1 MANLTET
8 AHYARKTIAFSAVGL
23 VSIIVLRI
31 SWGIFFR
38 WWIAR
43 NPPPPPP
50 PTVAFGVLSAP
61 VFPIPFKN
69 TISSYRL
76 ETVSGTTPGFGTQAK
91 VFFMPSFR
99 ANVLGA
105 ELATKMAGL
114 MGFFQAPETT
124 DEQIY
129 VWSRTGALPGELK
142 INLVTGFFSLNTAWH
157 QDSEL
162 ARGRAPSEL
171 EAVRYAKDFLSRL
184 NLLPPDL
191 DTGKTRVEYLK
202 AGAGVLLPAVS
213 QSEANFAKVHIF
225 RADTNL
231 LPVVTERQDDALVQ
245 VIVSSGSS
253 AKQII
258 GVEYKYSP
266 IAIDKNATYPLRTT
280 QTAWQQLQS
289 GEGVITQV
297 VGGTSEAVVRNVEM
311 AYYDSSTPQEF
322 FQPVYVF
329 KGDNGFQA
337 YVPAIDPKWLSK

>member
-8 AHYARKTIAFSAVGL
+8 AHYARKAIKFSAVGL
-23 VSIIVLRI
+23 VSIIILRI

-38 WWIAR
+38 WWIAK

-61 VFPIPFKN
+61 IFPAPAKN
-69 TISSYRL
+69 SISAYRL
-76 ETVSGTTPGFGTQAK
+76 ETVSGVTSDFGTQAK

-105 ELATKMAGL
+105 ELATKMAVSI
-114 MGFFQAPETT
+114 GFSQPPETT

-129 VWSRTGALPGELK
+129 VWSRGGALPGELK
-142 INLVTGFFSLNTAWH
+142 INLITGFFSLNTAWH

-162 ARGRAPSEL
+162 AKAQAPSEQD
-171 EAVRYAKDFLSRL
+171 AVRYAKDFLSRL
-184 NLLPPDL
+184 SLLPPDL
-191 DTGKTRVEYLK
+191 ETGKTRVEYLRT
-202 AGAGVLLPAVS
+202 GAGILLPAVS
-213 QSEANFAKVHIF
+213 QSEANFARVHIF
-225 RADTNL
+225 RADVNSW
-231 LPVVTERQDDALVQ
+231 PVVTEKQDEALAQ
-245 VIVSSGSS
+245 VIVSTASS

-266 IAIDKNATYPLRTT
+266 IAIDKSSTYPLRTT

-297 VGGTSEAVVRNVEM
+297 VGGTAEAVIRNVEM

-329 KGDNGFQA
+329 KGDNGFKA

>member
-1 MANLTET
+1 M
-8 AHYARKTIAFSAVGL
+8 
-23 VSIIVLRI
+23 VSIIILRI
-31 SWGIFFR
+31 SWGIFYR
-38 WWIAR
+38 WWIVV

-61 VFPIPFKN
+61 AFPLPAKN
-69 TISSYRL
+69 TISAYRL
-76 ETVSGTTPGFGTQAK
+76 ETVSGLTPNFGTQAK

-114 MGFFQAPETT
+114 MGFISEPEAT

-129 VWSRTGALPGELK
+129 VWSKSGTLPGELI

-157 QDSEL
+157 QDQEL
-162 ARGRAPSEL
+162 VRGRAPSEQ
-171 EAVRYAKDFLSRL
+171 EAVRTAKEFLGRL
-184 NLLPPDL
+184 NLLPEDL
-191 DTGKTRVEYLK
+191 SLGETRVEYLR
-202 AGAGVLLPAVS
+202 AGAGILLPAVS
-213 QSEANFAKVHIF
+213 QSEANFARVHIF
-225 RADTNL
+225 RANTNS
-231 LPVVTERQDDALVQ
+231 LPVVTERQDEALVKVTVSGTSSSKQ
-245 VIVSSGSS
+245 V
-253 AKQII
+253 I

-266 IAIDKNATYPLRTT
+266 LAVDKLATYPLRTT

-289 GEGVITQV
+289 GEGVIIQV

-329 KGDNGFQA
+329 TGDNGFKA

>member
-1 MANLTET
+1 M
-8 AHYARKTIAFSAVGL
+8 
-23 VSIIVLRI
+23 
-31 SWGIFFR
+31 
-38 WWIAR
+38 
-43 NPPPPPP
+43 
-50 PTVAFGVLSAP
+50 
-61 VFPIPFKN
+61 
-69 TISSYRL
+69 
-76 ETVSGTTPGFGTQAK
+76 
-91 VFFMPSFR
+91 
-99 ANVLGA
+99 
-105 ELATKMAGL
+105 
-114 MGFFQAPETT
+114 
-124 DEQIY
+124 
-129 VWSRTGALPGELK
+129 
-142 INLVTGFFSLNTAWH
+142 
-157 QDSEL
+157 
-162 ARGRAPSEL
+162 
-171 EAVRYAKDFLSRL
+171 SRL

-202 AGAGVLLPAVS
+202 AGAGVLLSAVS